1 MAKQP
6 DDSGYH
12 QRVHLGHFANFQR
25 KLTAAESQE
34 QLERVISSIEVA
46 AARNMFAATDH
57 ESLTKLIE
65 GRRQELSQ

>member
-6 DDSGYH
+6 GDSGYH
-12 QRVHLGHFANFQR
+12 QRVHLGHFENFQR
-25 KLTAAESQE
+25 KLTAAENRA
-34 QLERVISSIEVA
+34 QLERVISVMEAA

-65 GRRQELSQ
+65 RRRQELSQ